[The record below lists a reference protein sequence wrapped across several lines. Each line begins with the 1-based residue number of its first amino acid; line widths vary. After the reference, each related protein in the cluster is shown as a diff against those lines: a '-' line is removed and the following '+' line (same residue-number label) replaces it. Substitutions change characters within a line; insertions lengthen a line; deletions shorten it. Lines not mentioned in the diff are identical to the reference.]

1 MKILKSLVAPI
12 VAALLLASCAGTPT
26 AAQNSLPAICIVSG
40 EDASD
45 GPTAD
50 YMGHTVNFC
59 CDDCKAKWDGMD
71 AAAQKAKWE
80 KLAK

>member
-1 MKILKSLVAPI
+1 MKILKNLVAPV
-12 VAALLLASCAGTPT
+12 VAALLLTSCTSAPT
-26 AAQNSLPAICIVSG
+26 APNSLPAICIVSG

-59 CDDCKAKWDGMD
+59 CDRCKTKWDGMD

>member
-1 MKILKSLVAPI
+1 MKILKNLVAPV
-12 VAALLLASCAGTPT
+12 VAALLLTSCTSAPT
-26 AAQNSLPAICIVSG
+26 APSSLPAICIVSG

-50 YMGHTVNFC
+50 YIGHTVNFC
-59 CDDCKAKWDGMD
+59 CDRCKAKWDGMD